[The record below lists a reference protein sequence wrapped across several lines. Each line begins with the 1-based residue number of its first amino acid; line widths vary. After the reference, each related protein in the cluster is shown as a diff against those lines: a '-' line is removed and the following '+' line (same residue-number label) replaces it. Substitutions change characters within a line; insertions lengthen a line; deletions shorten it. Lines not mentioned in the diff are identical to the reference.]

1 MEASYTVDLLFFLL
15 QCFFLTIH
23 LIAYFNNHGE
33 VLKMLKV
40 FWIFFDE
47 QTGLIN
53 IIYTQN
59 QIFHKIQ
66 TKNGHSDINFFF
78 SKINPQI
85 IVNKPLHL
93 VNEIIQLISQVQSVS
108 ITVIKHNSQFLQLK
122 FLIYSMESCNL
133 TPQCGFL

>member
-1 MEASYTVDLLFFLL
+1 MEASYTLDLLFFLL
-15 QCFFLTIH
+15 QCFFLTIY
-23 LIAYFNNHGE
+23 LIAYHGE
-33 VLKMLKV
+33 VLKMLKG
-40 FWIFFDE
+40 FFNE

-53 IIYTQN
+53 IIHTQN

-66 TKNGHSDINFFF
+66 TKNGHSDINFF
-78 SKINPQI
+78 SKINPYI
-85 IVNKPLHL
+85 ILNKPLHL

-122 FLIYSMESCNL
+122 FLIYSMESCKL

>member
-1 MEASYTVDLLFFLL
+1 MEASYTVDLLLFFLL
-15 QCFFLTIH
+15 QCFFLTIY

-33 VLKMLKV
+33 VLKMLKG
-40 FWIFFDE
+40 FFNE

-122 FLIYSMESCNL
+122 FLIYSMESCKL

>member
-1 MEASYTVDLLFFLL
+1 MEASYTVDLHFFLL

-33 VLKMLKV
+33 VLKMFKG
-40 FWIFFDE
+40 FFNE

-53 IIYTQN
+53 IIYTQS

-66 TKNGHSDINFFF
+66 TKNGHSDINFF
-78 SKINPQI
+78 SQINPYI
-85 IVNKPLHL
+85 ILNKPLHL

>member
-23 LIAYFNNHGE
+23 LITYFNNHGE

-78 SKINPQI
+78 
-85 IVNKPLHL
+85 
-93 VNEIIQLISQVQSVS
+93 
-108 ITVIKHNSQFLQLK
+108 LK
-122 FLIYSMESCNL
+122 
-133 TPQCGFL
+133 

>member
-23 LIAYFNNHGE
+23 LIAYFNNYGE

-78 SKINPQI
+78 
-85 IVNKPLHL
+85 
-93 VNEIIQLISQVQSVS
+93 
-108 ITVIKHNSQFLQLK
+108 
-122 FLIYSMESCNL
+122 
-133 TPQCGFL
+133 